1 MRCRQRKE
9 LGGGEELLF
18 LVINLASSAA
28 RRVFLPPSYS
38 QGLVVL
44 GLVLRTAEAE
54 ENFFPAL
61 SPPEADRKFSL
72 PPLLQL
78 LPQEEEEGKREKQWN

>member
-28 RRVFLPPSYS
+28 RRLPPAFLFPGSR
-38 QGLVVL
+38 GIGV
-44 GLVLRTAEAE
+44 GTADGGGGKL
-54 ENFFPAL
+54 FPC
-61 SPPEADRKFSL
+61 SPTAR
-72 PPLLQL
+72 
-78 LPQEEEEGKREKQWN
+78 G